1 MCSQIRL
8 PAHVDG
14 MQSGQVGT
22 AKESVDFC
30 PQFVRSG
37 GQKRFDGLGSIVAA
51 QRELGV
57 NRREAVELDHRIF
70 REAPGQ
76 ISSQCISPRRVPC
89 KGYCGVECVAF

>member
-1 MCSQIRL
+1 
-8 PAHVDG
+8 
-14 MQSGQVGT
+14 
-22 AKESVDFC
+22 
-30 PQFVRSG
+30 
-37 GQKRFDGLGSIVAA
+37 LGSIVAA

-57 NRREAVELDHRIF
+57 NRREVVELDHRIF